1 MILIHSRWDSGIC
14 KMCGLAVLYSKLF
27 YQKEST
33 SVLKQVSAGLCL
45 VSREHSKQCW
55 PWPWLLLSFAVC
67 WGGSLL
73 LLTVQSV
80 RSPTGCFLSLRGH
93 SASCGKLPLLQF
105 LWDMRTPD
113 PQWILGWEILSS
125 YRWKVL
131 HSNSSQHN
139 ILFVLYLSVQLCRLS
154 HSSLLSVYFLF
165 VYAHYITIIML
176 CNGVLLSICFYFCL
190 P

>member
-1 MILIHSRWDSGIC
+1 MGLLYCTLNFFIRVNLCAKTGIC
-14 KMCGLAVLYSKLF
+14 GTLPCESWAQQTVLALALASAQLCCVL
-27 YQKEST
+27 
-33 SVLKQVSAGLCL
+33 
-45 VSREHSKQCW
+45 
-55 PWPWLLLSFAVC
+55 
-67 WGGSLL
+67 GGCLL

-113 PQWILGWEILSS
+113 PQWILGWEIFSS